1 MRFFFFLRVTNILS
15 FQIQWLLLQLFS
27 LLLPNVQRTN
37 YHLLIVLLLVK
48 KILIQNVFGNRESFQ
63 IHYEFCFNLDML
75 NYHRL

>member
-1 MRFFFFLRVTNILS
+1 
-15 FQIQWLLLQLFS
+15 
-27 LLLPNVQRTN
+27 LLPNVQRTN